1 MGFYR
6 RLAHFAACGKLTS
19 DQDKEALMP
28 LVFWILAGLLFV
40 TASFLFAG
48 GPEHTASL
56 LDYRAW
62 FLLVAG
68 IVAATLGNVFGSRG
82 SKH

>member
-1 MGFYR
+1 
-6 RLAHFAACGKLTS
+6 
-19 DQDKEALMP
+19 MP
-28 LVFWILAGLLFV
+28 LVFWIMAGLLFV
-40 TASFLFAG
+40 TAFFLFAG
-48 GPEHTASL
+48 GPGHTASL
-56 LDYRAW
+56 MDYRAW